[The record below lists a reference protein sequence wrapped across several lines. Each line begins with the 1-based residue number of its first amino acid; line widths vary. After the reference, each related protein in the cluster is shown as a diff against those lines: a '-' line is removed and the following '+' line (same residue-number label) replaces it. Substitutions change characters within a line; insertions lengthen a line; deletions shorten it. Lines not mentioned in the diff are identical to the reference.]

1 MVTPLRAPRPTLHEL
16 LDGNNL
22 RDFEE
27 RLLSTGYDNIDDLLH
42 DLITNAEEL
51 KTELVTDVGMQKPKA
66 RRLLRA
72 LRAVVEGLKGTP
84 APQST
89 THRLQVPLAGEM
101 KENLPVALEAVLITQ
116 ELQSAPNFV
125 EMEKIIR
132 DQLERDHNGQMIQAL
147 AEQEA
152 ALEAAHKAHIL
163 AIRNEMALA
172 LPKVS
177 TPVLNPDGNFRLA
190 TVTSKPKHMVKTWT
204 IQNWSTVVRVPGRIL
219 YDREFFFADHRWRWR
234 LYPGG
239 VSDDVGNNVSLY
251 LDCRDATEKHK
262 ACECHTFRIVNH
274 MDPTKHYEQKSLPYK
289 THTDPDGWGWGKF
302 IPHKDL
308 DDKKCGYKTGE
319 SDDTIVLELDLTV
332 YDQAAGQHETTDAE
346 K

>member
-1 MVTPLRAPRPTLHEL
+1 
-16 LDGNNL
+16 
-22 RDFEE
+22 
-27 RLLSTGYDNIDDLLH
+27 
-42 DLITNAEEL
+42 LITNAEEL

-219 YDREFFFADHRWRWR
+219 YDREFFLLIIA
-234 LYPGG
+234 GG
-239 VSDDVGNNVSLY
+239 GACILVVSQTMSATTSL
-251 LDCRDATEKHK
+251 C
-262 ACECHTFRIVNH
+262 I
-274 MDPTKHYEQKSLPYK
+274 
-289 THTDPDGWGWGKF
+289 
-302 IPHKDL
+302 
-308 DDKKCGYKTGE
+308 
-319 SDDTIVLELDLTV
+319 LTV
-332 YDQAAGQHETTDAE
+332 ATPLKNIRLASAIRFAL
-346 K
+346 